1 MTPYP
6 TTQPRRSSPT
16 ETLGSGTAKAGARF
30 EIRRAEDDDRDGL
43 LALIGKLYCGD
54 SVARYEHLYRSNP
67 HGTALTW
74 LAIETATGEAVA
86 CTSLFPRRVRVAG
99 RERAGS
105 IGGDCYVE
113 PRVRRQ
119 GLAVALHRAS
129 LAEMREGGIDFMY
142 GPPVPNNLAAL
153 LKAGSTLVGEYRRW
167 VRPLNGGASVR
178 AAFSRGPRPLAARML
193 GVPLRLLDR
202 MGRSSTRGFSVEE
215 VGTFG
220 IEFDELFER
229 VAPTHAIVCVR
240 DSAYL
245 AWRYAPRRRQVPLAV
260 RREGE
265 LVGLVVMEV
274 DQERAALVDLFTSPD
289 PASTDV
295 VLRLATD
302 YAAAR
307 GCFSIEVH
315 ATERSPVARR
325 LARFGYIFRGAR
337 GFQVAVSPLDG
348 QVDVLAAAGSWHL
361 MEADKDLDTV
371 FEPED
376 KKVE

>member
-6 TTQPRRSSPT
+6 TAGPRRSAGT
-16 ETLGSGTAKAGARF
+16 ETLKSGPVRAGERF
-30 EIRRAEDDDRDGL
+30 EIRRAQDDDRDGL
-43 LALIGKLYCGD
+43 LALIGKIYRGD

-67 HGTALTW
+67 HGSALTW

-119 GLAVALHRAS
+119 GLAVALHSAS

-153 LKAGSTLVGEYRRW
+153 LKAGSTLVSEYRRW
-167 VRPLNGGASVR
+167 VRPVNGGASVR
-178 AAFSRGPRPLAARML
+178 AVFSRRPRPLVARMI

-202 MGRSSTRGFSVEE
+202 VGRSSMRGFSVEE
-215 VGTFG
+215 VGKFG
-220 IEFDELFER
+220 VEFDDLFER
-229 VAPTHAIVCVR
+229 VAPTHTIACVR

-245 AWRYAPRRRQVPLAV
+245 AWRYAAPRQQVPLAM
-260 RREGE
+260 RRRGE
-265 LVGLVVMEV
+265 LVGLVVMEM
-274 DQERAALVDLFTSPD
+274 DQERAALVDVFTSTD
-289 PASTDV
+289 AASTDV
-295 VLRLATD
+295 ALRLAMD

-307 GCFSIEVH
+307 GCFSIEVN

-325 LARFGYIFRGAR
+325 LARLGYISRGAR
-337 GFQVAVSPLDG
+337 GFQVAVSPLDE
-348 QVDVLAAAGSWHL
+348 QVDVLVAAGSWHL

-371 FEPED
+371 FMPDTQKLE
-376 KKVE
+376 